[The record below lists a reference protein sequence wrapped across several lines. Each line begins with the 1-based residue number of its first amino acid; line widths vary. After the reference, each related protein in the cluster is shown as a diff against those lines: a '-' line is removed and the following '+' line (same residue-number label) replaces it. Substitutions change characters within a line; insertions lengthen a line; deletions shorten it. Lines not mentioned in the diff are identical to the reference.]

1 MLFDQN
7 VVDALKDNPISVVT
21 TICDTAIENINSMG
35 DGWSESDYM
44 VLLEA
49 YALISTGLEE
59 GYITIDAPYID
70 LNGDQYGD
78 CSKIFEYLR
87 RMREK
92 TGVEASKQRLED
104 FKAHFK
110 TSLSS
115 GFCYE
120 FTQGDLTRIQELI
133 NTLRD
138 ELVASALFEED
149 HKQRLL
155 KRIEKLQAEL
165 HKKVSD
171 LDKFWGLVGDAG
183 VVLGKFGKDAK
194 PLVDRITEIAKI
206 VWQTQ
211 ARAEELPSGTD
222 MPLLSEQDEKIA

>member
-1 MLFDQN
+1 M
-7 VVDALKDNPISVVT
+7 
-21 TICDTAIENINSMG
+21 
-35 DGWSESDYM
+35 
-44 VLLEA
+44 
-49 YALISTGLEE
+49 
-59 GYITIDAPYID
+59 
-70 LNGDQYGD
+70 
-78 CSKIFEYLR
+78 
-87 RMREK
+87 
-92 TGVEASKQRLED
+92 
-104 FKAHFK
+104 
-110 TSLSS
+110 
-115 GFCYE
+115 
-120 FTQGDLTRIQELI
+120 
-133 NTLRD
+133 
-138 ELVASALFEED
+138 FEED